1 MITLRRGCGR
11 LHPVDRDALLVA
23 ALGAAVLGACTPDR
37 TPALPSPTVSVPA
50 SPVDPDVAV
59 LTAWALAERNIA
71 ARYGLLVTKVPAL
84 KPLRTNHLA
93 RSAYAASLRPGIT
106 VTPTA
111 KPLHGAPKLVVPA
124 FAKAERAL
132 ATSYVA
138 ALAGVRD
145 PDVAALGAELAAGA
159 RQHAALLPL
168 VEL

>member
-1 MITLRRGCGR
+1 M
-11 LHPVDRDALLVA
+11 DRDALLVA

-37 TPALPSPTVSVPA
+37 TPALPSPTSSVSP
-50 SPVDPDVAV
+50 STVDPDVAV

-84 KPLRTNHLA
+84 KPLRANHLA
-93 RSAYAASLRPGIT
+93 RAAYVASLRPGIT

-111 KPLHGAPKLVVPA
+111 TPLRGAPKVVVPA
-124 FAKAERAL
+124 FVKAEKAL
-132 ATSYVA
+132 AVSYVA

-168 VEL
+168 VAL